1 MRKGERKKKGEELDK
16 KEKVKVLL
24 MRERERENQIG
35 MKRIR
40 ECVEGEERK
49 RK

>member
-24 MRERERENQIG
+24 MRERE
-35 MKRIR
+35 KIR
-40 ECVEGEERK
+40 
-49 RK
+49 